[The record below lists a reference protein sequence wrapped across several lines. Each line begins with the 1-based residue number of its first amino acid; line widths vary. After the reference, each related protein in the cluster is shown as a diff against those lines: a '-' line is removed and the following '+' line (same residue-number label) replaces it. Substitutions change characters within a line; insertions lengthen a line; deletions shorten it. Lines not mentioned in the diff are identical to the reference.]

1 MRQNTRLVG
10 LFLKCG
16 KKSFCG
22 FRKIGNIFRPDVLS
36 NLTLRRLN
44 ARRRWNKRRMCVFRP
59 VSPCSLPATGI
70 NRKISERKE
79 ESTMKI
85 GFVSM
90 PLSGHLNP
98 MTALARTL
106 QSRGNEVVFFG
117 VPDVEPFARA
127 AGVDFVPYGE
137 AEYPAGSIDK
147 LYSSVA
153 TMRGFEV
160 VRHSCM
166 ELNLGITRVA
176 FDYLAEKLATTG
188 VEALVIDT
196 IHFFIE
202 LVPLSMSIPYV
213 HIWNVLHLDFSGAT
227 PPSLFSSP
235 LDTSP
240 EGLHRN
246 AENLQKMGAI
256 LGPLAEVARS
266 YAEKVGLEIDWN
278 DPAATVSKLAVIT
291 QTPKEFDFPGIPWPA
306 QFHYAG
312 PFHDDEG
319 RGRYPFP
326 WEQLTGKPLIYASLR
341 TPVNGLDDVY
351 KNLLKA
357 VEPLEDVQVVLS
369 VGKNINPENL
379 GPIPSNTLVVRS
391 APQIELLKR
400 AALCIT
406 HAGLNTTLESLA
418 QGVPMVAIPIGYD
431 QPGTAARIAHH
442 KVGEFIE
449 VDDLTVD
456 GLHQLIQTVR
466 NNPAYREN
474 AQRFK
479 NIIARR
485 HGLEVATEAIE
496 SAFEKALAEPPV
508 ELSHT

>member
-1 MRQNTRLVG
+1 
-10 LFLKCG
+10 
-16 KKSFCG
+16 
-22 FRKIGNIFRPDVLS
+22 
-36 NLTLRRLN
+36 
-44 ARRRWNKRRMCVFRP
+44 
-59 VSPCSLPATGI
+59 
-70 NRKISERKE
+70 
-79 ESTMKI
+79 MKI

-98 MTALARTL
+98 MTALARRL
-106 QSRGNEVVFFG
+106 QSRGHEVVLFG

-127 AGVDFVPYGE
+127 AGLDFVPYAE
-137 AEYPAGSIDK
+137 AEFPVGSIDK

-166 ELNLGITRVA
+166 DLNPRLTRVT
-176 FDYLAEKLATTG
+176 FEYLAEKIATTG

-196 IHFFIE
+196 IYFFIE

-227 PPSLFSSP
+227 PASLFSDP

-240 EGLHRN
+240 EGLNRN
-246 AENLQKMGAI
+246 AANVHKLGAL
-256 LGPLAEVARS
+256 LGPLADIARS
-266 YAEKVGLEIDWN
+266 YAEKVGLNIDWN
-278 DPAATVSKLAVIT
+278 DPAATISKLAVIT

-319 RGRYPFP
+319 RGLVPFP
-326 WEQLTGKPLIYASLR
+326 WEQLTGKPLIYASLG
-341 TPVNGLDDVY
+341 TLVNGLEDVY
-351 KNLLKA
+351 KHILRA

-369 VGKNINPENL
+369 VGKNINPEKL
-379 GPIPSNTLVVRS
+379 GPHPANTIVVCS

-406 HAGLNTTLESLA
+406 HAGLNTALESLA
-418 QGVPMVAIPIGYD
+418 HGVPMVAIPIGYD

-442 KVGEFIE
+442 GVGEFIE
-449 VDDLTVD
+449 LDELTTEWLRESIERVLRD
-456 GLHQLIQTVR
+456 
-466 NNPAYREN
+466 PSYRER
-474 AQRFK
+474 ADYFQKVISKTRGLDVAAS
-479 NIIARR
+479 IIERAFRKYQT
-485 HGLEVATEAIE
+485 EVLRDTGSIEQGKHKTTEDMQA
-496 SAFEKALAEPPV
+496 V
-508 ELSHT
+508 

>member
-1 MRQNTRLVG
+1 
-10 LFLKCG
+10 
-16 KKSFCG
+16 
-22 FRKIGNIFRPDVLS
+22 
-36 NLTLRRLN
+36 
-44 ARRRWNKRRMCVFRP
+44 
-59 VSPCSLPATGI
+59 
-70 NRKISERKE
+70 
-79 ESTMKI
+79 MKI

-98 MTALARTL
+98 MTALARRL

-127 AGVDFVPYGE
+127 SGLDFVPYGE
-137 AEYPAGSIDK
+137 AEYPVGSIDK

-153 TMRGFEV
+153 KLHGFEV

-166 ELNLGITRVA
+166 NLNPDLTRVT
-176 FDYLAEKLATTG
+176 FDYLAEKFATTG
-188 VEALVIDT
+188 IEAVVIDT

-202 LVPLSMSIPYV
+202 LVPLSMFIPYV

-227 PPSLFSSP
+227 PTCLFSCP

-246 AENLQKMGAI
+246 ALNLEKTGAI
-256 LGPLAEVARS
+256 LGPIAEIARS
-266 YAEKVGLEIDWN
+266 YAERVGLEIDWN
-278 DPAATVSKLAVIT
+278 DSAATVSKLAVIT

-312 PFHDDEG
+312 PFHDEEG
-319 RGRYPFP
+319 REPVPFP
-326 WEQLTGKPLIYASLR
+326 RDKLTDKSLIYASLG
-341 TPVNGLDDVY
+341 TLVNGLDALY
-351 KNLLKA
+351 KHILEA
-357 VEPLEDVQVVLS
+357 VEPLTDVQVVLS
-369 VGKNINPENL
+369 VGKNIHPENL
-379 GPIPSNTLVVRS
+379 GPIPSNTIVVRS

-442 KVGEFIE
+442 GVGEFIE
-449 VDDLTVD
+449 VDELTTDRLRV
-456 GLHQLIQTVR
+456 LIERVLQD
-466 NNPAYREN
+466 PDYRER
-474 AQRFK
+474 ADYFRQVIAKTRGLDVAAE
-479 NIIARR
+479 IIEQAFQKYQTEVPRDSRSVAR
-485 HGLEVATEAIE
+485 GKPKTAEEMQEA
-496 SAFEKALAEPPV
+496 
-508 ELSHT
+508 

>member
-1 MRQNTRLVG
+1 
-10 LFLKCG
+10 
-16 KKSFCG
+16 
-22 FRKIGNIFRPDVLS
+22 
-36 NLTLRRLN
+36 
-44 ARRRWNKRRMCVFRP
+44 
-59 VSPCSLPATGI
+59 
-70 NRKISERKE
+70 
-79 ESTMKI
+79 MKI

-98 MTALARTL
+98 MTALARRL

-127 AGVDFVPYGE
+127 SGLDFVPYGE
-137 AEYPAGSIDK
+137 AEYPVGSIDK

-153 TMRGFEV
+153 KLHGFEV

-166 ELNLGITRVA
+166 NLNPDLTRVT
-176 FDYLAEKLATTG
+176 FDYLAEKFATTG
-188 VEALVIDT
+188 IEAVVIDT

-202 LVPLSMSIPYV
+202 LVPLSMFIPYV

-227 PPSLFSSP
+227 PTCLFSCP

-246 AENLQKMGAI
+246 ALNLEKTGAI
-256 LGPLAEVARS
+256 LGPIAEIARS
-266 YAEKVGLEIDWN
+266 YAERVGLEIDWN
-278 DPAATVSKLAVIT
+278 DSAATVSKLAVIT

-312 PFHDDEG
+312 PFHDEEG
-319 RGRYPFP
+319 REPVPFP
-326 WEQLTGKPLIYASLR
+326 RDKLTDKSLIYASLG
-341 TPVNGLDDVY
+341 TLVNGLDALY
-351 KNLLKA
+351 KHILEA
-357 VEPLEDVQVVLS
+357 VEPLTDVQVVLS
-369 VGKNINPENL
+369 VGKNIHPENL
-379 GPIPSNTLVVRS
+379 GPIPSNTMVVRS

-442 KVGEFIE
+442 GVGEFIE
-449 VDDLTVD
+449 VDELTTDRLRV
-456 GLHQLIQTVR
+456 LIERVLQD
-466 NNPAYREN
+466 PDYRER
-474 AQRFK
+474 ADYFRQVIAKTRGLDVAAE
-479 NIIARR
+479 IIEQAFQKYQTEVPRDSRSVAR
-485 HGLEVATEAIE
+485 GKPKTAEEMQEA
-496 SAFEKALAEPPV
+496 
-508 ELSHT
+508 

>member
-1 MRQNTRLVG
+1 
-10 LFLKCG
+10 
-16 KKSFCG
+16 
-22 FRKIGNIFRPDVLS
+22 
-36 NLTLRRLN
+36 
-44 ARRRWNKRRMCVFRP
+44 
-59 VSPCSLPATGI
+59 
-70 NRKISERKE
+70 
-79 ESTMKI
+79 MKI

-98 MTALARTL
+98 MTALARRL
-106 QSRGNEVVFFG
+106 QSRGNEVVLFG

-127 AGVDFVPYGE
+127 AGLDFVPYGE
-137 AEYPAGSIDK
+137 REYPVGSIDK

-153 TMRGFEV
+153 QLHGFEV

-166 ELNLGITRVA
+166 DLNPDLTRVA

-188 VEALVIDT
+188 IEAVVIDT

-213 HIWNVLHLDFSGAT
+213 HIWNVLHVDFSGAT
-227 PPSLFSSP
+227 PACLFSSP
-235 LDTSP
+235 LDPSP
-240 EGLHRN
+240 EGLDRN
-246 AENLQKMGAI
+246 AANLQKIGAI
-256 LGPLAEVARS
+256 LGPIAEVARTYS
-266 YAEKVGLEIDWN
+266 EQVGLKIDWN

-319 RGRYPFP
+319 REPVLFP
-326 WEQLTGKPLIYASLR
+326 WDKLTDKPLIYASLG
-341 TPVNGLDDVY
+341 TLVNGLDVLY
-351 KNLLKA
+351 KHILEA

-379 GPIPSNTLVVRS
+379 GPIPSNTIVVRS

-418 QGVPMVAIPIGYD
+418 HGVPMVAIPIGYD
-431 QPGTAARIAHH
+431 QPGAAARIAHH
-442 KVGEFIE
+442 GTGEFIE
-449 VDDLTVD
+449 VGELTTD
-456 GLHQLIQTVR
+456 RLRSLIEKVSQDVS
-466 NNPAYREN
+466 YRERAEYFQKVISRTRGLDVAADIIERAFHKYQREVPRDSRSVAGGKPN
-474 AQRFK
+474 AAEEMQ
-479 NIIARR
+479 
-485 HGLEVATEAIE
+485 EA
-496 SAFEKALAEPPV
+496 
-508 ELSHT
+508 

>member
-1 MRQNTRLVG
+1 
-10 LFLKCG
+10 
-16 KKSFCG
+16 
-22 FRKIGNIFRPDVLS
+22 
-36 NLTLRRLN
+36 
-44 ARRRWNKRRMCVFRP
+44 
-59 VSPCSLPATGI
+59 
-70 NRKISERKE
+70 
-79 ESTMKI
+79 MKI

-98 MTALARTL
+98 MTALARRL

-127 AGVDFVPYGE
+127 AGLDFVPYGE
-137 AEYPAGSIDK
+137 KEYPVGSIDRV
-147 LYSSVA
+147 YSSVA
-153 TMRGFEV
+153 QLHGFEV

-166 ELNLGITRVA
+166 DRNPDLTRVA
-176 FDYLAEKLATTG
+176 FDYLAQKLAMTG

-227 PPSLFSSP
+227 PASLFSCP

-240 EGLHRN
+240 EGLDRN
-246 AENLQKMGAI
+246 AANLNKLGAI
-256 LGPLAEVARS
+256 LGPLAEIARS
-266 YAEKVGLEIDWN
+266 YADKVGLKIDWN
-278 DPAATVSKLAVIT
+278 DPSATVSRLAVIT

-312 PFHDDEG
+312 PFYDNEG
-319 RGRYPFP
+319 REPVPFP
-326 WEQLTGKPLIYASLR
+326 WEKLTDKPLIYASLG
-341 TPVNGLDDVY
+341 TLVNGQYDVY
-351 KNLLKA
+351 KHILEA
-357 VEPLEDVQVVLS
+357 VGPLQDVQVVLS

-379 GPIPSNTLVVRS
+379 GPIPSNMIIVCS

-418 QGVPMVAIPIGYD
+418 HGVPMVAIPIGYD

-442 KVGEFIE
+442 GTGEFIE
-449 VDDLTVD
+449 LDELTTDSLRV
-456 GLHQLIQTVR
+456 LIEKVLQD
-466 NNPAYREN
+466 PSYRER
-474 AQRFK
+474 ADHFQKVISKTRGLDVAAD
-479 NIIARR
+479 II
-485 HGLEVATEAIE
+485 EQ
-496 SAFEKALAEPPV
+496 AFQKYQTDNLANKDSQ
-508 ELSHT
+508 LSHHGR